1 MRIKR
6 YSIVILFLF
15 VSLYIKATGQSCD
28 VIYINGEQ
36 WWLMARPIDK
46 DSALYTRLRDFL
58 PENHCMSTANWDGYT
73 AFWKIEDSC
82 LYLQRMEI
90 CVYDKASRK
99 DSTLIYH
106 TDALKTLF
114 ASYYENGR
122 IPARWFSGELRAG
135 KGDLVHYVH
144 SGFDRNME
152 AEQVILLRQGR
163 IQSVRTYH
171 NFKQP
176 GIKIL

>member
-58 PENHCMSTANWDGYT
+58 LQNYA
-73 AFWKIEDSC
+73 KIC
-82 LYLQRMEI
+82 
-90 CVYDKASRK
+90 
-99 DSTLIYH
+99 
-106 TDALKTLF
+106 
-114 ASYYENGR
+114 
-122 IPARWFSGELRAG
+122 
-135 KGDLVHYVH
+135 
-144 SGFDRNME
+144 
-152 AEQVILLRQGR
+152 
-163 IQSVRTYH
+163 
-171 NFKQP
+171 
-176 GIKIL
+176 

>member
-90 CVYDKASRK
+90 CVYDVSA
-99 DSTLIYH
+99 
-106 TDALKTLF
+106 
-114 ASYYENGR
+114 
-122 IPARWFSGELRAG
+122 
-135 KGDLVHYVH
+135 
-144 SGFDRNME
+144 
-152 AEQVILLRQGR
+152 
-163 IQSVRTYH
+163 
-171 NFKQP
+171 
-176 GIKIL
+176 

>member
-82 LYLQRMEI
+82 LYPQRMEI

-114 ASYYENGR
+114 APYYENGR
-122 IPARWFSGELRAG
+122 IPARWFSSELRAG

-163 IQSVRTYH
+163 DTKCTDI
-171 NFKQP
+171 P
-176 GIKIL
+176 

>member
-1 MRIKR
+1 MVADGQTNRQGFRPIYTVKGL
-6 YSIVILFLF
+6 SSGK
-15 VSLYIKATGQSCD
+15 SLYVNRQLG
-28 VIYINGEQ
+28 
-36 WWLMARPIDK
+36 WLYG
-46 DSALYTRLRDFL
+46 LL
-58 PENHCMSTANWDGYT
+58 E
-73 AFWKIEDSC
+73 IEDSC

-144 SGFDRNME
+144 SGFT
-152 AEQVILLRQGR
+152 VIWKPNR
-163 IQSVRTYH
+163 
-171 NFKQP
+171 
-176 GIKIL
+176 